1 MKAPLI
7 TMDCCI
13 ELA

>member
-1 MKAPLI
+1 MKTPLI